1 MSKLE
6 KGLVVAAL
14 GLAAALVA
22 GTAYAL
28 AAGLP
33 ARKAARAAVPPAAI
47 AALAARD
54 GIYDAIG
61 RVRARTAD
69 GAIAVAA
76 VAFAYD
82 EGDRPFAEELRLKRA
97 ELKAAAEAFFASR
110 RSEELNGS
118 AEASLKAGL
127 RDQLNARLTLGRIG
141 ELYLSELQIIP

>member
-6 KGLVVAAL
+6 KGLAIAAIC
-14 GLAAALVA
+14 LAAALVA

-33 ARKAARAAVPPAAI
+33 ARKAARAAVPPAEL
-47 AALAARD
+47 AALSAQE

-110 RSEELNGS
+110 RSDELAGS

-141 ELYLSELQIIP
+141 ELYLSELQLIP

>member
-6 KGLVVAAL
+6 KGLVITAL
-14 GLAAALVA
+14 CLAAALVA

-33 ARKAARAAVPPAAI
+33 ARKAARAAVPPAAT

>member
-1 MSKLE
+1 M
-6 KGLVVAAL
+6 
-14 GLAAALVA
+14 AAALIA

-33 ARKAARAAVPPAAI
+33 ARKAARAAVPPAT
-47 AALAARD
+47 LAAMAAHD

-61 RVRARTAD
+61 RVRAKTAD

-82 EGDRPFAEELRLKRA
+82 EGDRPFSEELRLKRA
-97 ELKAAAEAFFASR
+97 ELKATAEAFFASK
-110 RSEELNGS
+110 RSEELAGS
-118 AEASLKAGL
+118 AEPALKAAL
-127 RDQLNARLTLGRIG
+127 RDQLNGRLTLGRIG

>member
-6 KGLVVAAL
+6 KGLAIAAL
-14 GLAAALVA
+14 CLAAALVA

-33 ARKAARAAVPPAAI
+33 ARKAARSAVPPAAI
-47 AALAARD
+47 AKLASQD

-61 RVRARTAD
+61 RVRAKTAD

-110 RSEELNGS
+110 RSEELAGS

-141 ELYLSELQIIP
+141 ELYLSELQLIP